1 MHCCAHYG
9 QGTGP
14 IWLDDVTC
22 LGSETRIEDCNHREW
37 GSHNC
42 GHGEDTSISC
52 IPTPQTASDFS
63 TSHKITTE
71 LSTGQTSPSDSPST
85 ATAETSKTPTET
97 IFHASE
103 TDPYDDIT
111 SDSAISDKTS
121 SDSLVSVQSE
131 PDSTDWPLHGQR
143 TTIKSYLIQTI
154 PVKSMYQIGMIFSIV
169 FTTLTFAIYILTW
182 RYIKSDQNIIMLNLC
197 GSLILSYFIFI
208 TVVEKTSNEGLC
220 TAITAIIHYLFLVT
234 CFSLLGIGVNYFMC
248 ITVTFYK
255 MDTTTNLKHKSKLC
269 WFLIGIWGIP
279 CIITATNLW
288 AFWGKG
294 YHLKSYCWLSMDS
307 GSLYM
312 FIIPVCL
319 IVVLILLIIVTLV
332 RVLCASKEMT
342 ESTFQREGSSGL
354 RILVTML
361 PTIGITWVFGSI
373 VFYEHAQLF
382 QYIFVIAISLQGL
395 VIFIS
400 LVLLNKTVMRGLRN
414 KNPANSRVW
423 RVPEEARMDNDTVS
437 QRQTSFVM
445 NEHAPTLENIEMTP
459 GEENTKWRNRFPFS
473 LIPWKKRYTTTEM

>member
-1 MHCCAHYG
+1 
-9 QGTGP
+9 
-14 IWLDDVTC
+14 
-22 LGSETRIEDCNHREW
+22 
-37 GSHNC
+37 
-42 GHGEDTSISC
+42 
-52 IPTPQTASDFS
+52 
-63 TSHKITTE
+63 
-71 LSTGQTSPSDSPST
+71 
-85 ATAETSKTPTET
+85 
-97 IFHASE
+97 
-103 TDPYDDIT
+103 
-111 SDSAISDKTS
+111 
-121 SDSLVSVQSE
+121 
-131 PDSTDWPLHGQR
+131 
-143 TTIKSYLIQTI
+143 
-154 PVKSMYQIGMIFSIV
+154 
-169 FTTLTFAIYILTW
+169 
-182 RYIKSDQNIIMLNLC
+182 
-197 GSLILSYFIFI
+197 
-208 TVVEKTSNEGLC
+208 
-220 TAITAIIHYLFLVT
+220 
-234 CFSLLGIGVNYFMC
+234 
-248 ITVTFYK
+248 

-423 RVPEEARMDNDTVS
+423 HVPEEARMDNDTVS